1 MGERPDAS
9 GMIKAQNKVVW
20 VIGAGFDTRLVD
32 ISLNLVYNFPSFTT
46 NTNNMTDDI
55 LTAEMIRNAFC

>member
-1 MGERPDAS
+1 
-9 GMIKAQNKVVW
+9 MIKAQNKVVW